1 MAPRE
6 GGGLVF
12 ILVIWIEFEGCLYRG
27 LSPDDRTTPPLLPK
41 HVLCHGDAQPTH
53 LPVPPVTLAGGHGH
67 PTPPLIALSVLLLSP
82 CHAFFVLLSFLWPL
96 SHAGPHRR
104 GTNLT
109 GITWHLAPPMVS
121 PCNGWGECWQM
132 CQVVIWVS
140 FPWCWAQCE
149 AQGNGDRH
157 HCSSDSVVGRGH
169 HSPSS
174 PFAGLQPSMV
184 GAAQGPAERL
194 HSP

>member
-6 GGGLVF
+6 GGGSVF

-27 LSPDDRTTPPLLPK
+27 LSPDDRMTPSLLPK
-41 HVLCHGDAQPTH
+41 QCALPWGCSAHTSHGSTSDFGWRAWTSH
-53 LPVPPVTLAGGHGH
+53 T
-67 PTPPLIALSVLLLSP
+67 PLIALSVLLLSP